1 MMNYKLKYAVTTA
14 ISLMALGFQ
23 HSSHALGLGDL
34 EVISY
39 LGEPLKAQVTLFG
52 ANELKSPSCLR
63 LGEQSNIKNLK
74 LNLAGTQS
82 GNAFVTISSD
92 NVVNEPIINLS
103 VVAGCNSSIQRDYV
117 LLLDPPLVGQTAIN
131 QTGQNVNTQAVENT
145 NNSVVTST
153 IDAVAMAPATIEKP
167 AERAQK
173 TKKSAKKKSS
183 ASKKKNVYKPKQTT
197 IIKNANTQTTDV
209 SAKKQTQP
217 QPMLKI
223 SGGAGNYPQSMAL
236 RMDTS
241 LTFVTDPKATPIEDI
256 ALEDEVTVMNNRLAH
271 LQSQISLLQEKNLK
285 LASEN
290 KKQAAQLAMA
300 KSSQGFNFWP
310 ILGAGLLLMSGY
322 AVFTMI
328 RRRQLAIQLENA
340 PYLWSDDQTNTAEEK
355 AIATPK
361 IEEAKIDS
369 TSAAFTQTEDAS
381 ESNITSNTDSM
392 DLGPETGDEQ
402 DILIEDEQEF
412 SVLDHADVFLS
423 HGRSGLAIQLLQ
435 NHLLEF
441 PKQSVTIWLFLLD
454 LLAKEN
460 NQALYEETALDC
472 RLHYNIH
479 ISPFSKPETISS
491 DSLEDFPRLA
501 QGLENVWDTP
511 AALNYLDDLIYNN
524 RLEPR
529 AGLPKNLIEELLV
542 LRAIAQDNA
551 TSADVIKLDEKK
563 LAMVEQKEV
572 ILEQRKQQKL
582 KELADA
588 QQEAKA
594 KEEQAIQD
602 ELETDFEFTLLEK

>member
-34 EVISY
+34 EVKSY

>member
-34 EVISY
+34 EVKSY

-63 LGEQSNIKNLK
+63 LGEQSSINNLK

-183 ASKKKNVYKPKQTT
+183 ASKKKNVHKPKQTT

-241 LTFVTDPKATPIEDI
+241 LTFVADPKATPIEDI